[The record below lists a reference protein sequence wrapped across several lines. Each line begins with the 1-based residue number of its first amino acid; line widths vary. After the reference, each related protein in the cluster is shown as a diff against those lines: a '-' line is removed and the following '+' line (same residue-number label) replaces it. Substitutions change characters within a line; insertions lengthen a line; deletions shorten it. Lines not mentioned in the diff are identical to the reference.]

1 MYLSIIGSPGCGKTT
16 LFRAFTGKGDRQ
28 GSGASGLA
36 VIEVP
41 DQRLDRLS
49 QLFNPRK
56 TVYSRIEVCDMPS
69 IQEGDMKNEAL
80 PQRQIQEMRLSD
92 AFILVLR
99 SFDQG
104 GSAGGFADF
113 HTMLSEFIISDMV
126 QIENRLGRIRKQA
139 GKKESAAVEQEGIAL
154 QRCLAHLEEGLPL
167 SSLHLSEGEE
177 KNLRGFQFL
186 SRKPLMVVINCSED
200 DVVQTDAI
208 VAQSTAKFGE
218 ATPVVV
224 ACARLEA
231 ELAAMDEEDRTAFM
245 GEYGITHSLRG
256 RLISLAY
263 RTLGLISFLTVGEDE
278 CRAWPVRKGVSAQE
292 AAAAIHTDLSE
303 KFIRAE
309 TVAYDDF
316 IRYGD
321 MTACKKNG
329 VWRLEGK
336 QYIVQDGDIISIRAG
351 S

>member
-186 SRKPLMVVINCSED
+186 SRKPLMVVINCS
-200 DVVQTDAI
+200 
-208 VAQSTAKFGE
+208 
-218 ATPVVV
+218 